1 MLAKLSQLPV
11 DLPVPI
17 DDGVASHLQVLSACS
32 ATKNC

>member
-1 MLAKLSQLPV
+1 MYTNLSQLPA

-17 DDGVASHLQVLSACS
+17 DDGAASHLQVVPACS